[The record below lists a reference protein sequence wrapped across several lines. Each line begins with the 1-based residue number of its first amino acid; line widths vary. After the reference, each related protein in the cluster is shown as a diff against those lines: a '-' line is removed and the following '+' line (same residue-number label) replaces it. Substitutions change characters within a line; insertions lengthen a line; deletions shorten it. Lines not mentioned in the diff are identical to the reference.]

1 MVGALGEAKSQKWQK
16 GHAACI
22 SSASLCETKKICV
35 RIETS
40 VRDLRVLGGALL
52 FILQRY
58 NIVKGKKELD
68 RVVRRKSEIRGV
80 IYVYF
85 HAEPQRTQSSH
96 REFWGIKIYSIEKY
110 SKILGLFR
118 RNVYLCNVRNDYP
131 VKFLYNKV

>member
-1 MVGALGEAKSQKWQK
+1 M
-16 GHAACI
+16 
-22 SSASLCETKKICV
+22 

-96 REFWGIKIYSIEKY
+96 REFWGIMIYSIEKY

>member
-1 MVGALGEAKSQKWQK
+1 
-16 GHAACI
+16 
-22 SSASLCETKKICV
+22 
-35 RIETS
+35 
-40 VRDLRVLGGALL
+40 
-52 FILQRY
+52 
-58 NIVKGKKELD
+58 LD

-96 REFWGIKIYSIEKY
+96 REFWGIMIYSIEKY

-131 VKFLYNKV
+131 VNFLYNKV

>member
-1 MVGALGEAKSQKWQK
+1 M
-16 GHAACI
+16 
-22 SSASLCETKKICV
+22 

-85 HAEPQRTQSSH
+85 HAEAQRAQSSH
-96 REFWGIKIYSIEKY
+96 REFWGIMIYSIEKY

-131 VKFLYNKV
+131 VNFLYNKV